1 MFEIIR
7 FYQEQNLINSS
18 VHTDCMKERMIFQKV
33 GQNVKSDFP
42 RGRRLIFNVL
52 TIFMEFSDFFS
63 CVPGEY

>member
-42 RGRRLIFNVL
+42 RGRKLIFQRFDHFYG
-52 TIFMEFSDFFS
+52 IF
-63 CVPGEY
+63 